1 MPVWVDTAVKL
12 TPAFISLVVGLTASF
27 VGFLQYRAGKDK
39 FRFEL
44 FSKRLECFEK
54 LHEFFADVIREGTVK
69 ETALPRLLEARQ
81 KSLFL
86 FGPEIEKFLDEAW
99 KKSVEINGLRS
110 RLYGPGSLD
119 VGPERNKVCDQETA
133 LVRWQMEQ
141 MKNSYKLYSPYL
153 RFNR

>member
-1 MPVWVDTAVKL
+1 MPDWVDISVKL

-27 VGFLQYRAGKDK
+27 VAYLQYRASKDK

-54 LHEFFADVIREGTVK
+54 LHEFFADIVREGTVK
-69 ETALPRLLEARQ
+69 ESALPILNDARR

-86 FGPEIEKFLDEAW
+86 FGPEIEEFFDEAW
-99 KKSVEINGLRS
+99 KKAVEVYGLRS
-110 RLYGPGSLD
+110 RLYGPRSLP
-119 VGPERNKVCDQETA
+119 VGPERNKVCDQETT
-133 LVRWQMEQ
+133 LMKWHLDK

-153 RFNR
+153 RFKR